1 MSAIPTLSP
10 EWQARLSA
18 RLKEARDVRKAANR
32 KAKRKRNI
40 WTLDCE
46 TDPFEVGVIPKPF
59 IWGLYD
65 GGNDD
70 YYEFETAEQV
80 ADFIRDKEIVIYA
93 HNGGKFDYHYLKPEF
108 NSDEPVMVIGQRI
121 AKFKIGE
128 AELRDSTNLLPIAL
142 AEYQKG
148 EIDYEIFRP
157 GVRDIPCNARA
168 IRIYLKSDC
177 VNLYNLVRDFLT
189 RYGSNLT
196 QAGAA
201 MKYWSKHYGTPAPHQ
216 SVSRFEQMRPFY
228 YGGRVQC
235 FADGYRETAFK
246 VLDINS
252 AYPYAMTQHHPY
264 SVDCTTGHRLP
275 KTERDIQTALIRLT
289 AVAKGCLPLRADDG
303 SLYFPDDE
311 YRAREYMVTGWEY
324 LAGLET
330 NALKPV
336 RIKEVLTFRE
346 SVCFADYV
354 AEFYEQRKRAKACGD
369 KAGDIF
375 AKIFLNS
382 LYGKFAANPSKYRE
396 YIITHPESVEKYQV
410 DGYALNSQ
418 WDDCRVLLTRPL
430 PEMRRRYYN
439 IATAA
444 SITGFVRA
452 YLWRAIQQCSGV
464 IYCDTDSIA
473 ARDTGSL
480 KLGGELGAW
489 KHEMDCDRYAIAG
502 KKLYAFRDATNPEN
516 WKTACKGVKLT
527 PEQIVRVAKSGR
539 VEYSP
544 EVPTYSIH
552 RQEPTFVPRVI
563 VSTYRNIAVFPAKKP
578 TDATGLCKGKKA
590 A

>member
-1 MSAIPTLSP
+1 MA
-10 EWQARLSA
+10 A
-18 RLKEARDVRKAANR
+18 KEVRRDANR
-32 KAKRKRNI
+32 RAKRKRAI

-46 TDPFEVGVIPKPF
+46 TDPFEQGVIPKPF
-59 IWGLYD
+59 LWGLYD

-70 YYEFETAEQV
+70 YHEFDD
-80 ADFIRDKEIVIYA
+80 ADSLVEFIRDKEIVIYA
-93 HNGGKFDYHYLKPEF
+93 HNGGKFDYHYLKPHF
-108 NSDEPVMVIGQRI
+108 NSDESIMVIGQRI
-121 AKFKIGE
+121 ARFRIGE

-157 GVRDIPCNARA
+157 GVRDIPANNRA

-177 VNLYNLVRDFLT
+177 VNLYNIVRDFLT
-189 RYGSNLT
+189 RYGSHLT

-201 MKYWSKHYGTPAPHQ
+201 MKYWSKNYGTEAPRQ
-216 SVSRFEQMRPFY
+216 SLTRFEQMRPFY

-235 FADGYRETAFK
+235 FAQGYAEKPFK

-252 AYPYAMTQHHPY
+252 AYPFAMTHKHPY
-264 SVDCTTGHRLP
+264 SVDCTGSRTLP
-275 KTERDIQTALIRLT
+275 SKESDLQTALIRLT
-289 AVAKGCLPLRADDG
+289 AVAKGSLPLRADDG

-311 YRAREYMVTGWEY
+311 YRGREYCITGWEFI
-324 LAGLET
+324 AGLET
-330 NALKPV
+330 GTLKPV

-346 SVCFADYV
+346 TVCFADYV
-354 AEFYEQRKRAKACGD
+354 SEFYEQRKRAKACGD

-382 LYGKFAANPSKYRE
+382 LYGKFAANPAKYRE
-396 YIITHPESVEKYQV
+396 YIVTHMDSVPKYQG

-418 WDDCRVLLTRPL
+418 WDDERVLLTRPL
-430 PEMRRRYYN
+430 PEGRRRYYN

-452 YLWRAIQQCSGV
+452 YLWRSLQQCSGV
-464 IYCDTDSIA
+464 LYCDTDSIA
-473 ARDTGSL
+473 AASVDSL
-480 KLGGELGAW
+480 KLGNGLGAW
-489 KHEMDCDRYAIAG
+489 KEEMTCDRYAIAG
-502 KKLYAFRDATNPEN
+502 KKLYAFRDATDPEN
-516 WKTACKGVKLT
+516 WKVACKGVKLT
-527 PEQIVRVAKSGR
+527 ADQIVRVAKSGR
-539 VEYSP
+539 VEYTP
-544 EVPTYSIH
+544 EIPTYSIH

-563 VSTYRNIAVFPAKKP
+563 VSTYRDISRFPGQQ
-578 TDATGLCKGKKA
+578 TGGLGKGKKA